1 MKVSVKVPATT
12 ANIGPGFDCLGMAL
26 PIYNTITIEETVL
39 PGTGVEINVLADN
52 DSIDQQSLDH
62 VPSDENSIVYKAVE
76 LLYNSIGQS
85 PSELKINIHSNIPVA
100 RGLGSSS
107 SVIVGALIAANEL
120 LGRPADEVALLSIA
134 CEIEGHPDNI
144 TPAIVGGLVI
154 SSQEEDGSVVYRKLE
169 WPDDWAVTVCVPDF
183 ELSTD
188 IARSV
193 LPKEVPM
200 KDAIFNAKR
209 LAMFV
214 QAVHTKDSELM
225 KLALQDR
232 LHQPYRMKLVPGLDK
247 IIDNL
252 RHFDNVL
259 GCVLSGAGS
268 SILVISERND
278 LDKIRTIVRDT
289 WADQNIKCDIKTL
302 SVENNGAQIISNE
315 DQ

>member
-52 DSIDQQSLDH
+52 DSIDQLSLDH

-252 RHFDNVL
+252 RHFDDVL

-315 DQ
+315 D

>member
-52 DSIDQQSLDH
+52 DSIDQLSLDH

-154 SSQEEDGSVVYRKLE
+154 SSQEEDGSVVYRRLE

-315 DQ
+315 D

>member
-1 MKVSVKVPATT
+1 MKISVKVPATT
-12 ANIGPGFDCLGMAL
+12 ANMGPGFDCLGMAL
-26 PIYNTITIEETVL
+26 PVYNTVTIEETVL
-39 PGTGVEINVLADN
+39 PGTGVEINVIADS
-52 DSIDQQSLDH
+52 DSIDQLSLDH
-62 VPSDENSIVYKAVE
+62 IPLDENSIVYKAVE
-76 LLYNSIGQS
+76 LLYNSIGQT
-85 PSELKINIHSNIPVA
+85 PSELKITIHSNIPVA

-120 LGRPADEVALLSIA
+120 LGRPADEVALLTIA

-154 SSQEEDGSVVYRKLE
+154 SSQEDDGSVVYRKLD
-169 WPDDWAVTVCVPDF
+169 WPDEWAVTVCVPDF

-193 LPKEVPM
+193 LPSEVPM

-214 QAVHTKDSELM
+214 ESVHTKDSALM

-232 LHQPYRMKLVPGLDK
+232 LHQPYRMKLVPGLDS
-247 IIDNL
+247 IIENL
-252 RHFDNVL
+252 KHFDDVL

-268 SILVISERND
+268 SILIISEKNNV
-278 LDKIRTIVRDT
+278 DKIKDIVKET
-289 WADQNIKCDIKTL
+289 WANKNIKCEIRTL
-302 SVENNGAQIISNE
+302 SVENNGAQVISNE
-315 DQ
+315 D

>member
-39 PGTGVEINVLADN
+39 PGTGVEINVIADS
-52 DSIDQQSLDH
+52 DVIDQLSLDH
-62 VPSDENSIVYKAVE
+62 IPSDENSIVYKAVE
-76 LLYNSIGQS
+76 LLYNSIGQT
-85 PSELKINIHSNIPVA
+85 PSELRINIHSNIPVA

-154 SSQEEDGSVVYRKLE
+154 SSQEEDGSVAYRKLK
-169 WPDDWAVTVCVPDF
+169 WPDKWAVTVCVPDF

-193 LPKEVPM
+193 LPAEVPM
-200 KDAIFNAKR
+200 KDAVYNAQR

-214 QAVHTKDSELM
+214 EAVHTEDSELM
-225 KLALQDR
+225 KLALHDK

-247 IIDNL
+247 IIANL

-268 SILVISERND
+268 SILVISEKND
-278 LDKIRTIVRDT
+278 LEKIRNVVRDT
-289 WADQNIKCDIKTL
+289 WAEQNIKCTIKTL
-302 SVENNGAQIISNE
+302 SVEDNGAQIISNE
-315 DQ
+315 D